1 MAGGWRLPE
10 ALRPELARPFGPV
23 VATEQ
28 LAAAVGTDM
37 VLAVGDVVSLTL
49 KRLGI
54 VPKLFVCDFQ
64 TQRSKP
70 DPAFWSELGSWG
82 TREIRV
88 HNPPAQ
94 LRAAAFQAVRDA
106 LADPSAPVRIV
117 VEGEED
123 LLGIPC
129 FLEAPLG
136 AIVLY
141 GMPGRG
147 VAVVRVTPEVRAMA
161 QGLLD
166 RFEPA

>member
-1 MAGGWRLPE
+1 LAGGWRLPE
-10 ALRPELARPFGPV
+10 AMRAELARPFGPV
-23 VATEQ
+23 VATER
-28 LAAAVGTDM
+28 LREAVGADL

-70 DPAFWSELGSWG
+70 DPAFWAELGSWG
-82 TREIRV
+82 TRELRV
-88 HNPPAQ
+88 QNPAGH
-94 LRAAAFQAVRDA
+94 LRAAAFQAVREA
-106 LADPSAPVRIV
+106 LADPAVPVRIV

-166 RFEPA
+166 RFEPE